1 MAANFDAYEYY
12 ADMRGDR
19 DVTLSYFSTNGGVL
33 VSIKCLDEGVDI
45 PSTTHALILASSQN
59 PREFIQRRG
68 RILRKAE
75 NKHFAHLYDAI
86 TIPHMATTENDRSLS
101 IIAGELSRAIE
112 FGCGAENPACI
123 TDLKNIAIDY
133 KLDYNKL
140 KDGGIEEDE
149 E

>member
-1 MAANFDAYEYY
+1 
-12 ADMRGDR
+12 
-19 DVTLSYFSTNGGVL
+19 
-33 VSIKCLDEGVDI
+33 
-45 PSTTHALILASSQN
+45 
-59 PREFIQRRG
+59 
-68 RILRKAE
+68 
-75 NKHFAHLYDAI
+75 
-86 TIPHMATTENDRSLS
+86 MATTENDRSLS